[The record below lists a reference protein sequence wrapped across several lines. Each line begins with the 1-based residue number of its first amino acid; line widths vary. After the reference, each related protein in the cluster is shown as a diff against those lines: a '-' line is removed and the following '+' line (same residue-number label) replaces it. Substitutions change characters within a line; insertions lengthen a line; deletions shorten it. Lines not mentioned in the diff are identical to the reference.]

1 MADVERTGEWPGD
14 DPQSAWPGGDP
25 QTMTGWTLIQAN
37 HAVVRRVSQ
46 TLASVG
52 LTPTQFG
59 VLVQLT
65 VAPGVS
71 QAELARRVL
80 VTPQALGELL
90 VSLEHLDYVR
100 RTVGRPGTATSVAI
114 TPHGTAVLHRAI
126 PPLGALNTPESLGL
140 TDVEASDLRA
150 LLLKVIK
157 ASSADVSDADR

>member
-1 MADVERTGEWPGD
+1 MADVEPNRGW
-14 DPQSAWPGGDP
+14 AGGDP
-25 QTMTGWTLIQAN
+25 QVMIQWTLIQAN
-37 HAVVRRVSQ
+37 HAVVRRVSD

-90 VSLEHLDYVR
+90 VSLERLGHVR
-100 RTVGRPGTATSVAI
+100 RTPGRPGTATSVAI
-114 TPHGTAVLHRAI
+114 TPSGAGAMDRAT
-126 PPLGALNTPESLGL
+126 PLLGAINTPERLGL
-140 TDVEASDLRA
+140 TESEASELHV
-150 LLLKVIK
+150 LLHKVID
-157 ASSADVSDADR
+157 ASNTERGVVADASAAKGG